1 MNSGDHGYIKFFH
14 QLHQHDLVG
23 NVQMIGRLIQN
34 QCRGLLGKCS
44 CQDHPLLLSSGKSG
58 KGTVCKRLHLYG
70 FQRFIHDLVIFCIV
84 PFQSLFMRRTPHK
97 NHLADRKIKIIII
110 VLCHHGHF
118 FRRTSNTHGM
128 KLLAVQIHGSCV
140 WFQNTVNA
148 FQQSGFSAS
157 VWSDDSYQFLI
168 LGFHGDSLQDLSGVK
183 ANLNIFCGDLHYRAP
198 PNP

>member
-1 MNSGDHGYIKFFH
+1 
-14 QLHQHDLVG
+14 
-23 NVQMIGRLIQN
+23 
-34 QCRGLLGKCS
+34 
-44 CQDHPLLLSSGKSG
+44 
-58 KGTVCKRLHLYG
+58 
-70 FQRFIHDLVIFCIV
+70 
-84 PFQSLFMRRTPHK
+84 
-97 NHLADRKIKIIII
+97 
-110 VLCHHGHF
+110 
-118 FRRTSNTHGM
+118 M